1 MLKVNR
7 KSEYALMTV
16 QHLAGLPAGKVM
28 ASQQLA
34 EALRVPEDLLAKVL
48 QGLKRAKILVAT
60 KGAGGGYRL
69 ACTLDEML
77 FVDVI
82 GPFEDH
88 MAMVS
93 CCETPVRA
101 EGSAGCERA
110 DSCAVRQPITA
121 LNQLLHSQM
130 AELTMQRFLGWR
142 SRSGPAS
149 PFDRLSQPELVG

>member
-16 QHLAGLPAGKVM
+16 QHLARLPAGTVL
-28 ASQQLA
+28 AAQQLA
-34 EALRVPEDLLAKVL
+34 EELGVPEDLLAKVL
-48 QGLKRAKILVAT
+48 QGLKRAEVLQAS

-69 ACTLDEML
+69 VRTLAEL
-77 FVDVI
+77 RFIDVI

-93 CCETPVRA
+93 CCETPARA
-101 EGSAGCERA
+101 AGSAMCERA
-110 DSCAVRQPITA
+110 ESCGVRQPISA

-130 AELTMQRFLGWR
+130 AQLTMDQFLKGGGGAGLR
-142 SRSGPAS
+142 SAAELAAEAS
-149 PFDRLSQPELVG
+149 MVG